1 MKCCSGGREVGLGRG
16 WPALGA
22 RGFVAAVIALAVLLA
37 LSASATARSFAIER
51 FAVDLDVRADGSLA
65 VQETLTVDFRGAHN
79 GLYRTI
85 PIRYVRQG
93 LEFAL
98 RLDDI
103 QALDEAHQSLRT
115 EVTYPGAYVKIKA
128 WVPGA
133 VNATKTVRILYRVR
147 RGLLAFDDHEELYW
161 NVTGNE
167 WEVPIREAAA
177 TVTLPPGVSAGRVQ
191 VVAYTGPRGG
201 AGTDYEARVDDT
213 IRFRTTRPLRPREG
227 FTIVVGWPQGV
238 VARPA
243 AWRQAW
249 WMAMDNWP
257 LGLPVATLLAMGLLW
272 RAYGRDPQ
280 SARSIKPEYGPPPGI
295 VPAEGG
301 ALLDQKAEPSD
312 VIATL
317 VDLAVRGAIAI
328 EPVDGDDFVFRRV
341 RDLAGDSSLTPLER
355 FVLQK
360 VFGEQLSL
368 HDRHLSAMRR
378 DSEYVFAPIRDAIYR
393 ALVEHRLFSSS
404 PFWIRQGWG
413 WAGAILLLGAGG
425 LLVSLDRLGPLGSPL
440 AIGTGLSGLVV
451 LAFARIMP
459 RRTWRGVKLLVH
471 LRGFQEFLER
481 AEKDRLERLPADTLH
496 RLLPWAISLGVAEQ
510 WIHRFEEMKVDA
522 PTWYRSAEPFNLTG
536 YRQSLTSFGRRNT
549 EALVASRRGDGGGGG
564 GSGSSGFSGGS
575 SGGGGG
581 GGGGGT
587 F

>member
-1 MKCCSGGREVGLGRG
+1 VNRLGVAVLAAFVVILAF
-16 WPALGA
+16 PA
-22 RGFVAAVIALAVLLA
+22 VAA
-37 LSASATARSFAIER
+37 ARSFAIER
-51 FAVDLDVRADGSLA
+51 FAVDLDVQPDGSLA
-65 VQETLTVDFRGAHN
+65 VQETLTVTFRGAHN

-85 PIRYVRQG
+85 PVRYVRQG

-98 RLDDI
+98 RLDDVR
-103 QALDEAHQSLRT
+103 ALDQAHQPLRT
-115 EVTYPGAYVKIKA
+115 EVTYPGSYVRIKA

-133 VNATKTVRILYRVR
+133 VDATRTVRFLYHVR
-147 RGLLAFDDHEELYW
+147 RGLLTFDDHDELYW

-167 WEVPIREAAA
+167 WEVPIQEATA
-177 TVTLPPGVSAGRVQ
+177 TVTLPPGLPASGVQ
-191 VVAYTGPRGG
+191 VTAYTGPRGV
-201 AGTDYEARVDDT
+201 AGTDYEKVVDAAV
-213 IRFRTTRPLRPREG
+213 RFRTTRPLRPREG
-227 FTIVVGWPQGV
+227 LTIVVGWPPGV

-243 AWRQAW
+243 AWQEAW
-249 WMAMDNWP
+249 WLVLDNWP
-257 LGLPVATLLAMGLLW
+257 LALPVTTLLAMGLLW

-280 SARSIKPEYGPPPGI
+280 SNQSIKPEYGPPPGL
-295 VPAEGG
+295 VPAEAG

-328 EPVDGDDFVFRRV
+328 EPVDGDDFLFRRI
-341 RDLAGDSSLTPLER
+341 RDLESDRSLTPLER

-378 DSEYVFAPIRDAIYR
+378 DAEYVFAPIRDRIYR
-393 ALVEHRLFSSS
+393 TLVEHRLFASS
-404 PFWIRQGWG
+404 PFWVRHGWG
-413 WAGAILLLGAGG
+413 WVGG
-425 LLVSLDRLGPLGSPL
+425 LLLLAGGALLVTLDQLGPLALSL
-440 AIGTGLSGLVV
+440 AIGVGVSGLVV
-451 LAFARIMP
+451 LAFAHIMP

-496 RLLPWAISLGVAEQ
+496 RMLPWAIALGVAEQ
-510 WIHRFEEMKVDA
+510 WIHRFEGMKVDA
-522 PTWYRSAEPFNLTG
+522 PAWYRSAEPFSLTS
-536 YRQSLTSFGRRNT
+536 YNQSLTNFGRRNT
-549 EALVASRRGDGGGGG
+549 EALVASRRGDGGSDG

-575 SGGGGG
+575 SGGGSG

>member
-1 MKCCSGGREVGLGRG
+1 LSRGG
-16 WPALGA
+16 PALGG
-22 RGFVAAVIALAVLLA
+22 RGSACAVIALAVVLVFPA
-37 LSASATARSFAIER
+37 IAAARSFAIER
-51 FAVDLDVRADGSLA
+51 FAVDLDVQPDGSLA
-65 VQETLTVDFRGAHN
+65 VQETLTVTFRGAHN

-85 PIRYVRQG
+85 PVHYVRQG
-93 LEFAL
+93 LDFAL

-103 QALDEAHQSLRT
+103 HALGEAHQPLRT
-115 EVTYPGAYVKIKA
+115 EVSYPGSYVRIKA

-133 VNATKTVRILYRVR
+133 VDATKTVRILYRVR
-147 RGLLAFDDHEELYW
+147 RGLLTFDDHDELYW

-167 WEVPIREAAA
+167 WEVPILEAAA
-177 TVTLPPGVSAGRVQ
+177 TVTLPPGLPANSAQ
-191 VVAYTGPRGG
+191 VTAYTGPRGF
-201 AGTDYEARVDDT
+201 AGTDYQASAGDA

-227 FTIVVGWPQGV
+227 LTIVVGWPPGV

-243 AWRQAW
+243 AWQQAW
-249 WMAMDNWP
+249 WLVLDNWP
-257 LGLPVATLLAMGLLW
+257 FALPVTTLLAMGLLW

-280 SARSIKPEYGPPPGI
+280 ADHSIKPEYGPPPDL

-328 EPVDGDDFVFRRV
+328 EPVDFDDYIFRRV
-341 RDLAGDSSLTPLER
+341 RDLEADTSLTPLER
-355 FVLQK
+355 FVLRK

-378 DSEYVFAPIRDAIYR
+378 DSEYVFAPIRDRIYR
-393 ALVEHRLFSSS
+393 TLVEHRLFSSS
-404 PFWIRQGWG
+404 PFWVRQGWG
-413 WAGAILLLGAGG
+413 WIGGILLLAGG
-425 LLVSLDRLGPLGSPL
+425 ALLVTLDQLGPLGLSL
-440 AIGTGLSGLVV
+440 AIGVGVSGLIV
-451 LAFARIMP
+451 LAFARVMP
-459 RRTWRGVKLLVH
+459 RRTWRGAKLLVH

-481 AEKDRLERLPADTLH
+481 AEKDRLERLPPDTLH
-496 RLLPWAISLGVAEQ
+496 RLLPWAIALGVTEQ
-510 WIHRFEEMKVDA
+510 WIHRFEGLKVNA
-522 PTWYRSAEPFNLTG
+522 PTWYRSAEPFNLTH
-536 YRQSLTSFGRRNT
+536 YRQSLSDFGRRNT

-575 SGGGGG
+575 SGGGVG